1 MRKQPLITGEYYH
14 IYNRG
19 VDKRDI
25 FSDKKDIYR
34 FIESM
39 CEFNRTEVIVSLAN
53 LRKTNQ
59 IAPKALSVEPLVSI
73 VAYCLNPNHFHFVL
87 KQFSHN

>member
-1 MRKQPLITGEYYH
+1 MYH

-25 FSDKKDIYR
+25 FSDKNDIYR

-39 CEFNRTEVIVSLAN
+39 KEFNRVDKIDSLSN
-53 LRKTNQ
+53 FRKLKSQ
-59 IAPKALSVEPLVSI
+59 IGLGALSKVVVI
-73 VAYCLNPNHFHFVL
+73 
-87 KQFSHN
+87 